1 MSRGRRL
8 TETDRLSIAK
18 ERAQGVAAADL
29 ARRYGVS
36 LKTIYN
42 AANHALDRQNANGSR
57 PIVIGLRVS
66 RRELAAFDAAL
77 ARHGITN
84 RTDALRHLVLAAD
97 EILEP
102 DHALTEA
109 LSARAADISRI
120 GNNINQVAR
129 RLNEARLKGQPLS
142 YTDLGSRHLGQP
154 CDRRGHRDLGLLR
167 PGYPAQPR
175 CDLSHGQSEMIRP
188 LAPLIRL
195 FFSDLIASLQA
206 QEPSDDEPW
215 PVMIMFD
222 EFDRLGKRPIVAES
236 IKTLR
241 SFGGNL
247 AIVTQ
252 TIPALDEI
260 YGENT
265 RRSLQGG
272 AGVKLTLPRPSRR
285 SSRS

>member
-29 ARRYGVS
+29 AQRYGVS

-42 AANHALDRQNANGSR
+42 AVNHALDRQNANGSR

-84 RTDALRHLVLAAD
+84 RTDALRHLVLAVD

-142 YTDLGSRHLGQP
+142 YT
-154 CDRRGHRDLGLLR
+154 
-167 PGYPAQPR
+167 AE
-175 CDLSHGQSEMIRP
+175 SHGHIREFAG
-188 LAPLIRL
+188 LILDLTDRLQALLLKRRADLALKVTKAWAPLI
-195 FFSDLIASLQA
+195 
-206 QEPSDDEPW
+206 P
-215 PVMIMFD
+215 
-222 EFDRLGKRPIVAES
+222 DRL
-236 IKTLR
+236 
-241 SFGGNL
+241 
-247 AIVTQ
+247 
-252 TIPALDEI
+252 
-260 YGENT
+260 
-265 RRSLQGG
+265 RRG
-272 AGVKLTLPRPSRR
+272 
-285 SSRS
+285 